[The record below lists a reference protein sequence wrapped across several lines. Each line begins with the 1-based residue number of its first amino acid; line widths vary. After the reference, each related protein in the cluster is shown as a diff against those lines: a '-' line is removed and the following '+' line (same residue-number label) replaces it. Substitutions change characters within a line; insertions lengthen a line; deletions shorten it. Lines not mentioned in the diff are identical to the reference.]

1 MSADDLRIEP
11 YHYEAWWQD
20 PNYWHYDCEMSSQP
34 VTSPHRKISY
44 TAVGDSWWLKEDRV
58 VKKIGTVVEAQQT
71 AITQGDSLWFGRPY
85 FSASDNRFLWAW
97 LNPQLWAASLNLIVT
112 DQVDPL
118 PDDVFHD
125 PGTMHV
131 VAGRWSVEPSPT
143 IAEHRQWNLT
153 SEDRDTEILDYTN
166 FYPLWVDMH
175 TGFCR
180 RVTGEGVNGRDWDI
194 LLDEL
199 TINEPGRIS
208 KEIFQP

>member
-1 MSADDLRIEP
+1 MTARCRLSPSPRRIER
-11 YHYEAWWQD
+11 YHT
-20 PNYWHYDCEMSSQP
+20 PPLGTPGGS
-34 VTSPHRKISY
+34 RK
-44 TAVGDSWWLKEDRV
+44 TGLLKRSERWS
-58 VKKIGTVVEAQQT
+58 AQQT